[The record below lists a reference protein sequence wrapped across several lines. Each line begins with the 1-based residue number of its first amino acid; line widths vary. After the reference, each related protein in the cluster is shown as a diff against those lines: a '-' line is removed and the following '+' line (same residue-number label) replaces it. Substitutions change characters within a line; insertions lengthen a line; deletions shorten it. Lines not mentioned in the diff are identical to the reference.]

1 MKPRKKRRWIIWT
14 SLALVVVIV
23 LVIVGVNRAKKALEA
38 MMPAY
43 QQEQATVGDLA
54 LTVYGS
60 GSLAPTDSI
69 NVPAPMSGTVAEW
82 YFDMGDEV
90 REGDILG
97 VMDTDRYDEEV
108 DALKDKIEELD
119 TAIENY
125 QDQLDT
131 SIAYSPIDGIVKE
144 VYVEP
149 GSDVSRI
156 NQVYGC
162 YMRVAPDETMTVS
175 FSPTGGY
182 AQDVGDY
189 VIIHPEGYGDVTGQV
204 VTVAGSTS
212 IAEVS
217 SYIPSGTSVTL
228 LDIRDKEEI
237 GSGTLVAKNVV
248 TINSQNKVAAVY
260 AQAGQRVAKGQK
272 LLKYD
277 SDVTGSI
284 EDKQGDLADAKEEL
298 SELENASPQI
308 IATADGVLTAV
319 NDTELVRDLTAAQIS
334 PLDAMD
340 LIVAVDELDIG
351 RIQVGQ
357 SASVTIDALPDDTY
371 TGTVSRISQ
380 VGQAMGGV
388 TTYDV
393 TLTIQETGGLRIGMN
408 ASAEILVDKREGV
421 IILPLEAVQYQGD
434 RPYVLLAD
442 GGAPAGDSDAQ
453 DPEADAA
460 AGEKDFADMT
470 DEERQAMV
478 ADRAGSFT
486 AGAANSG
493 GTVRY
498 IEVGMM
504 NEQYAEIVSGLEA
517 GDTVL
522 VPVSSSSQD
531 WGNMGGMGGPV
542 VVTESRSTGTRGG
555 GRWGN

>member
-1 MKPRKKRRWIIWT
+1 MKTRKKRRWIIWT

-23 LVIVGVNRAKKALEA
+23 FVVVVVNKAKKTLEA

-43 QQEQATVGDLA
+43 QQEQASIGDLS

-90 REGDILG
+90 KEGDILG

-108 DALKDKIEELD
+108 DALKDKIDELE

-125 QDQLDT
+125 QVEQDA
-131 SIAYSPIDGIVKE
+131 SIAYSPIEGVVKE
-144 VYVEP
+144 VYVQP
-149 GSDVSRI
+149 GSDVSRV

-162 YMRVAPDETMTVS
+162 YMVIAPDETMTVS
-175 FSPTGGY
+175 FTPSGGY
-182 AQDVGDY
+182 ARDVGDY
-189 VIIHPEGYGDVTGQV
+189 VRIVSDGYDAVNGKV
-204 VTVAGSTS
+204 VSVAGATST
-212 IAEVS
+212 AEVAA
-217 SYIPSGTSVTL
+217 YIPSGTSVTIE
-228 LDIRDKEEI
+228 DISGKEEI
-237 GSGTLVAKNVV
+237 GSGTLVAKNAV
-248 TINSQNKVAAVY
+248 TITGQNEIAAVNV
-260 AQAGQRVAKGQK
+260 QSGQRVAKGQQ

-277 SDVTGSI
+277 SAVTGSI
-284 EDKQGDLADAKEEL
+284 EDKKDDLADAKEEL
-298 SELENASPQI
+298 SELEDASPEI
-308 IATADGVLTAV
+308 VATADGVLTAV
-319 NDTELVRDLTAAQIS
+319 NDTELVKDLTAAQIS

-340 LIVAVDELDIG
+340 LIVAIDELDIG
-351 RIQVGQ
+351 KIQVGQ
-357 SASVTIDALPDDTY
+357 SADISIDALPDESY
-371 TGTVSRISQ
+371 TGSVSRISQ

-421 IILPLEAVQYQGD
+421 VILPLEAIKYQGD

-442 GGAPAGDSDAQ
+442 DSARAGDNEAQ
-453 DPEADAA
+453 GANADVT
-460 AGEKDFADMT
+460 GGKNFADMT

-478 ADRAGSFT
+478 QNMTDSL
-486 AGAANSG
+486 ANGG
-493 GTVRY
+493 GTVQY
-498 IEVGMM
+498 IEVGLM
-504 NEQYAEIVSGLEA
+504 NEQYAEIINGIEA

-522 VPVSSSSQD
+522 VPVSSSLMDFS
-531 WGNMGGMGGPV
+531 NMVMGGGQV
-542 VVTESRSTGTRGG
+542 VVTESHSESGSRG
-555 GRWGN
+555 GRWE